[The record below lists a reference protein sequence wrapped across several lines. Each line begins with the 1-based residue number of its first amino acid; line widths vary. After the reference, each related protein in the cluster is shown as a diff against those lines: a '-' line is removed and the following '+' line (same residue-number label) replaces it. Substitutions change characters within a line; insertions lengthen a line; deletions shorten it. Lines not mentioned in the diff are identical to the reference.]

1 MTKIQLEKDKILK
14 FAQNKFFSEGFYK
27 ISMDEIAQELQM
39 SKKTIYKYFPSKE
52 KLVEEISDCVID
64 SVCGNVEE
72 IIDCS
77 ENVVIKF
84 VKMLYMYN
92 SNLIKFSDKWYRDLQ
107 LHTPHIWQKIDK
119 MRMEKIYANAK
130 KILEQGKKEK
140 LVENYPSE
148 IMVEAFAS
156 TIRAVMNPE
165 FILMNKFSMQQAF
178 KYSYEMLLNGI
189 LTDLGKLK
197 YQETKKL
204 FEKEIQSRGNIQ
216 NS

>member
-1 MTKIQLEKDKILK
+1 MTEVQLEKEKIIK
-14 FAQNKFFSEGFYK
+14 FAEDKFFSEGFYK
-27 ISMDEIAQELQM
+27 ITMDEIAQELQI
-39 SKKTIYKYFPSKE
+39 SKKTIYKFFPSKE
-52 KLVEEISDCVID
+52 KLVEEISDDVIN
-64 SVCGNVEE
+64 SVCGNVEK
-72 IIDCS
+72 IVDCG

-92 SNLIKFSDKWYRDLQ
+92 NNLVKFSDKWYRDLQ

-119 MRMEKIYANAK
+119 MRTEKIYMGAK
-130 KILEQGKKEK
+130 KLLEQGKREK

-148 IMVEAFAS
+148 IMVSAFVS

-165 FILMNKFSMQQAF
+165 FILVNKFSMQQAF

-189 LTDLGKLK
+189 LTELGKQK

-204 FEKEIQSRGNIQ
+204 FEREIQLRGNT
-216 NS
+216 

>member
-1 MTKIQLEKDKILK
+1 MTEVQLEKEKIIK
-14 FAQNKFFSEGFYK
+14 FAEDKFFSEGFYK
-27 ISMDEIAQELQM
+27 ITMDEIAQELQV

-52 KLVEEISDCVID
+52 RLVEEISDDVIN
-64 SVCGNVEE
+64 SVCGNVEK
-72 IIDCS
+72 IVDCS

-92 SNLIKFSDKWYRDLQ
+92 NNLVKFSDKWYRDLQ

-119 MRMEKIYANAK
+119 MRTEKIYMGAK
-130 KILEQGKKEK
+130 KLLEQGKREK

-148 IMVEAFAS
+148 IMVSAFVS

-165 FILMNKFSMQQAF
+165 FILANKFSMQQAF

-189 LTDLGKLK
+189 LTELGKQK

-204 FEKEIQSRGNIQ
+204 FEKEIQLRGNT
-216 NS
+216 